1 MKQIKNVR
9 FGNPVQNVFLGVGRV
24 KLLQIKTVFFT
35 TLSISNPIS
44 LKLKAITRTS
54 ITLVNMENTTSI
66 HAK

>member
-1 MKQIKNVR
+1 
-9 FGNPVQNVFLGVGRV
+9 VGRV

-44 LKLKAITRTS
+44 LKLKAIIQTS